1 MANFEGFAGKVLRL
15 EGGYVN
21 HPADKGGPTKYGVIL
36 STWKQ
41 YGYDKD
47 SDGDIDAQDIKELTE
62 GDAKYIA
69 KKVFWDFFQGD
80 FILNQSIAEFIVDWG
95 YNSGRVTVAKKL
107 QKLLGVPADGLIGV
121 QSLNAINS
129 ADQSNLFDALKV
141 SRRMYIDSIVE
152 SNPSQ
157 RIFYTGW
164 INRINSFSYKEK

>member
-15 EGGYVN
+15 EGGFVN

-47 SDGDIDAQDIKELTE
+47 HDGDIDAEDIRALTE
-62 GDAKYIA
+62 DDARYIA
-69 KKVFWDFFQGD
+69 KKVFWDFFQAD

-95 YNSGRVTVAKKL
+95 YNSGRVTVAKKV

-121 QSLNAINS
+121 QSLNAINC
-129 ADQSNLFDALKV
+129 ADQQNIFDALKV

-157 RIFYTGW
+157 RVFYTGW
-164 INRINSFSYKEK
+164 IKRINSFEYREK

>member
-1 MANFEGFAGKVLRL
+1 MANFEGFAGNVLRL

-47 SDGDIDAQDIKELTE
+47 NDGDIDAEDIRVLTE

-107 QKLLGVPADGLIGV
+107 QRLLNIPADGLIGV
-121 QSLNAINS
+121 QSLHAINHS
-129 ADQSNLFDALKV
+129 DQQNLFDTLKV
-141 SRRMYIDSIVE
+141 ARRVFVDNIVE
-152 SNPSQ
+152 Q
-157 RIFYTGW
+157 RPDQSVFHKGW
-164 INRINSFSYKEK
+164 INRINSFRFSE